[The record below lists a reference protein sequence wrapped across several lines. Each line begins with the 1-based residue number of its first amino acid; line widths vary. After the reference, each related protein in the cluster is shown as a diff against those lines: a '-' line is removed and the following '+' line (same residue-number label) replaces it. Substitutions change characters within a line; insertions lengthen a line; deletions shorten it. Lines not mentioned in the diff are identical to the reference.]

1 MAKGN
6 ALFDF
11 FAAKRRKSL
20 SPTRIIALTFAA
32 IILLGA
38 LLLTLP
44 AASRSGVSCGFRPA
58 LFTATSATCVTGLV
72 LYDTW
77 SQWSAFGQIVI
88 LSLIE
93 IGGLGFMS
101 AASVFVFFL
110 RKKVGLKQRL
120 IMAQA
125 LSLNDMDG
133 VVRLQKLVLTGS
145 LAVEAIGALILT
157 LRFWPE
163 FGFRRALRWGVFH
176 SVSAFCNA
184 GFDIMGNRTGAF
196 SSLTSFSNSLSV
208 TLIVCALIVVGGIGF
223 LTWDDVSTH
232 GFRIRR
238 YRMQSKAILLTTGLL
253 ILVPAAVLFF
263 GEYRGFPLKE
273 RLCLALFQAVTP
285 RTAGF
290 NTGDLVSLSNGSKAL
305 ILGLMLTGGA
315 PGSTAGGMKVTTAAV
330 LAASA
335 MAVFRKRK
343 SVRLLG
349 RRVEDDVV
357 RSAATLLCMYI
368 LLTVLGG
375 LILSGAEK
383 LPLGACI
390 FESASAL
397 GTVGLS
403 LGITP
408 ELGGLSRGVLILLML
423 WGRVG
428 GLTLMFAALS
438 QREREVSQCPVEK
451 IAVG

>member
-1 MAKGN
+1 MINRFLSKKLSSFQIICMGFVGAILLGTLLLRLPLATRSGDPASWED
-6 ALFDF
+6 ALFT
-11 FAAKRRKSL
+11 AASAVCVTGLVVRDTALYWAPFGQAVILILIQVGGLGVVSVAAF
-20 SPTRIIALTFAA
+20 IALISGKRISLLQRSLLQDTISAHQIGGIVKLTGFLFRIAFLTE
-32 IILLGA
+32 LLGA
-38 LLLTLP
+38 LLLLP
-44 AASRSGVSCGFRPA
+44 WFCGRYGAAGI
-58 LFTATSATCVTGLV
+58 
-72 LYDTW
+72 W
-77 SQWSAFGQIVI
+77 
-88 LSLIE
+88 
-93 IGGLGFMS
+93 
-101 AASVFVFFL
+101 
-110 RKKVGLKQRL
+110 
-120 IMAQA
+120 MA
-125 LSLNDMDG
+125 
-133 VVRLQKLVLTGS
+133 
-145 LAVEAIGALILT
+145 
-157 LRFWPE
+157 
-163 FGFRRALRWGVFH
+163 VFH

-428 GLTLMFAALS
+428 GLTLMFAARS

>member
-1 MAKGN
+1 MIN
-6 ALFDF
+6 RF
-11 FAAKRRKSL
+11 L
-20 SPTRIIALTFAA
+20 SKKLSSFQIICMGFVGM
-32 IILLGA
+32 ILLGT
-38 LLLTLP
+38 LLLRLP
-44 AASRSGVSCGFRPA
+44 LATHSGDPTSWEDA
-58 LFTATSATCVTGLV
+58 LFTATSAVCVTGLV
-72 LYDTW
+72 VRDTALYW
-77 SQWSAFGQIVI
+77 APFGQAVI
-88 LSLIE
+88 LILIQV
-93 IGGLGFMS
+93 GGLGVVSVAAFIALVAGKRIGLLQRSLLQDTIS
-101 AASVFVFFL
+101 AHQI
-110 RKKVGLKQRL
+110 GG
-120 IMAQA
+120 I
-125 LSLNDMDG
+125 
-133 VVRLQKLVLTGS
+133 VRLTVFLLRIAFVAELS
-145 LAVEAIGALILT
+145 GALLLLPWFCSRYGAAGI
-157 LRFWPE
+157 WM
-163 FGFRRALRWGVFH
+163 AVFH

-368 LLTVLGG
+368 LLTFLGG